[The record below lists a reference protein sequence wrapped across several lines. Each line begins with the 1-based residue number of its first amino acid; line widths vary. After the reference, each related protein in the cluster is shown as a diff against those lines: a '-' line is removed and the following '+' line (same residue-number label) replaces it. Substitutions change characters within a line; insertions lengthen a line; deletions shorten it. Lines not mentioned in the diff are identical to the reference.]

1 MGRLLPVSLNI
12 KNQRVHDL
20 AREAA
25 RITGKSQTS
34 VIEEALERL
43 LADYGVDREQ
53 ERINRTIDDV
63 KRIAAEYRA
72 DLTRVND
79 EILTIEDLYDETTG
93 LPR

>member
-1 MGRLLPVSLNI
+1 MSLNI

-25 RITGKSQTS
+25 ARTGLSQTG

-43 LADYGVDREQ
+43 LAGLGPSGGGDDRRHRIDMFLSEVDVVVTDEMRAAVRE
-53 ERINRTIDDV
+53 
-63 KRIAAEYRA
+63 AE
-72 DLTRVND
+72 DG
-79 EILTIEDLYDETTG
+79 LYDARG